1 MRRGWVAIAGWIAC
15 ACSSGDIG
23 ENPLIATPLEVE
35 QTEAALELAAGS
47 GFADERGGGVFA
59 TPDGKAVRLRVDGS
73 QGRLESH
80 PGNSQAPETVR
91 RVFPVGPYS
100 ALVAAD
106 NGLFIAE
113 SGWLIEPSWR
123 DALDPSGIVAA
134 AMGGNGVVWLAHERG
149 LYRIEAGELSELKVE
164 RKSLLGLTALAVA
177 PAPNGANAVWFAQG
191 TTLSYARQTAR
202 ARYEVVSGGL
212 AEDAVKL
219 SIRGLAGVSA
229 SPGTAGELWLITP
242 RALFHLTNQ
251 SWISYE
257 VPGTP
262 EAIVSAGRYVWLQT
276 SDGLFRYDAD
286 AERWGEVEHLDGP
299 LSLLA
304 ADATGSVW
312 IKAADQSLTLSSGA
326 IPRVL
331 GLFEG
336 ARVYDADIYV
346 RAQIAGKDPPE
357 RVSFL
362 LDDGEEVDC
371 APEDGLPGE
380 GTVATLDYALGGFD
394 AAGRERSYSLA
405 GIGAGMHTL
414 TVRAHFGSGMQHRR
428 LHFDFRSS
436 SAQPLSFASDVQP
449 IFDARCAKCH
459 SSGPGH
465 ALSTYDTWVAEKE
478 RIVRAVVELRMPA
491 DGPLDPNQ
499 IQTLQR
505 WAAGGAKP

>member
-1 MRRGWVAIAGWIAC
+1 MRRGWVVLAGWIAC

-23 ENPLIATPLEVE
+23 DNPLVATPLEVE

-73 QGRLESH
+73 QGRLENH
-80 PGNSQAPETVR
+80 PGNTAAPGAVQ

-100 ALVAAD
+100 ALVATD
-106 NGLFIAE
+106 NGLFVAE

-123 DALDPSGIVAA
+123 DALDSSGIVAA

-164 RKSLLGLTALAVA
+164 RKSLRGLTALAVA

-191 TTLSYARQTAR
+191 KALSYARQTAR

-212 AEDAVKL
+212 SEETVKTGI
-219 SIRGLAGVSA
+219 SGLAGVSA
-229 SPGTAGELWLITP
+229 TPDSAGELWLITP
-242 RALFHLTNQ
+242 LGLFHLAQ
-251 SWISYE
+251 QRWISHE
-257 VPGTP
+257 TPGAP
-262 EAIVSAGRYVWLQT
+262 EALVSAGRYVWLQT
-276 SDGLFRYDAD
+276 SEGLFRYDAD
-286 AERWGEVEHLDGP
+286 AERWGKVERLDEP

-304 ADATGSVW
+304 ADASGSVW
-312 IKAADQSLTLSSGA
+312 IKAAERSLTLSSGS
-326 IPRVL
+326 IPRL
-331 GLFEG
+331 FGIFEG
-336 ARVYDADIYV
+336 ARVYDADVHV
-346 RAQIAGKDPPE
+346 RAQIAGTDPPE

-362 LDDGEEVDC
+362 LDDGEEVEREAD
-371 APEDGLPGE
+371 DGLPGE

-394 AAGRERSYSLA
+394 AAGREQSYSLA

-414 TVRAHFGSGMQHRR
+414 IVRAHFASGVEQRK
-428 LHFDFRSS
+428 LHFDFRSG
-436 SAQPLSFASDVQP
+436 SAQPLSFAADVQP
-449 IFDARCAKCH
+449 IFDERCAKCH
-459 SSGPGH
+459 TSGPGH
-465 ALSTYDTWVAEKE
+465 ALGGYDQWVAEKE

-491 DGPLDPNQ
+491 DGPLDPSQ

-505 WAAGGAKP
+505 WAAGGAQP

>member
-1 MRRGWVAIAGWIAC
+1 MRRGWVALAGWFAC

-23 ENPLIATPLEVE
+23 ANPLLTFPLAVE

-73 QGRLESH
+73 LGRLENH
-80 PGNSQAPETVR
+80 PGNTQAPGAVQ

-100 ALVAAD
+100 ALVVTA
-106 NGLFIAE
+106 NGLYIAE

-123 DALDPSGIVAA
+123 DALDSSGIVAA

-164 RKSLLGLTALAVA
+164 RKSLRGITALAVA

-191 TTLSYARQTAR
+191 RVLSYARQTAR
-202 ARYEVVSGGL
+202 ARYEVVAGGL
-212 AEDAVKL
+212 SEDVVQTAI
-219 SIRGLAGVSA
+219 SGLAGVSA
-229 SPGTAGELWLITP
+229 SPNSAGELWLITP
-242 RALFHLTNQ
+242 SGLFHFARQ
-251 SWISYE
+251 RWINHE
-257 VPGTP
+257 TPGAP
-262 EAIVSAGRYVWLQT
+262 EALASAGRYVWLQT
-276 SDGLFRYDAD
+276 SEGLFRYDAD
-286 AERWGEVEHLDGP
+286 AERWGSVDRRAGP

-304 ADATGSVW
+304 ADASGSIW
-312 IKAADQSLTLSSGA
+312 IKSAERSLTLSSGSV
-326 IPRVL
+326 PRVF
-331 GLFEG
+331 GMFEG
-336 ARVYDADIYV
+336 ARVYDADVHV
-346 RAQIAGKDPPE
+346 RAQIAGAELPE

-362 LDDGEEVDC
+362 LDDGEEVERD
-371 APEDGLPGE
+371 AGDGLPGE

-394 AAGRERSYSLA
+394 SAGREQSYSLA

-414 TVRAHFGSGMQHRR
+414 TVRAHFASGMEQRK
-428 LHFDFRSS
+428 LHFDFRSG
-436 SAQPLSFASDVQP
+436 SAQALSFAADVQP
-449 IFDARCAKCH
+449 IFEARCAKCH

-465 ALSTYDTWVAEKE
+465 ALSSYDQWVAEKE
-478 RIVRAVVELRMPA
+478 RIVRAVIELRMPA
-491 DGPLDPNQ
+491 DGPLDPSQ